1 MDALLPA
8 VLLLIGYAKAGWIGV
23 LCAVMWALTAG
34 LVWVR
39 RWPESFHD
47 NVSQRVWRWQIHYRR
62 GWHPAIGLHRTDPLH
77 AHPGG
82 VRTPGHRRPLDP
94 GDVGSAEAA
103 LEVLDAAVDEAVA
116 TRPGPAEEVD
126 GETTLGQTLTGN
138 SAGDGLLQGIFPL
151 AVSQSFQITG
161 ELWDAFLRAVRL
173 SAREA
178 LAIMGTLF

>member
-1 MDALLPA
+1 MTTCLN
-8 VLLLIGYAKAGWIGV
+8 GYGGGRSTTGAAGIPRLDCTG
-23 LCAVMWALTAG
+23 LTRSTPTRE
-34 LVWVR
+34 VYVR
-39 RWPESFHD
+39 R
-47 NVSQRVWRWQIHYRR
+47 
-62 GWHPAIGLHRTDPLH
+62 AT
-77 AHPGG
+77 A
-82 VRTPGHRRPLDP
+82 VRSTP

-116 TRPGPAEEVD
+116 TRPGPAEEDD